1 MAKLDIPGYQIKAHI
16 GSGGMAVVFRAIQES
31 LQRPVALKVL
41 KNSESN
47 EWTERFFNEGRILAS
62 LSHRNI
68 ITVHDIGI
76 HSGHIYISMEYLD
89 GGDLKPRIKAGMTAK
104 EALEILTTVGE
115 ALEVAHKKG
124 VIHRDVKPGNIL
136 FRPDGT
142 PVMAD
147 YGIAKDFERE
157 TDVTIDGTV
166 IGTPDYLA
174 PEQARIEPIDGRAD
188 VYGLGIIFYEMLTGT
203 KPYRGKSAV
212 EIIFKHLNEPIPQL
226 PEELARYQPLL
237 EKMTAK
243 DPDERFSG
251 ATEMMAAVTELRVN
265 NAVGNLNK
273 GKDKG
278 KDKGK
283 GRRGIGAQKPPG
295 RGKMVRR
302 LVLAAVLVLAC
313 GLVYLQRATVLP
325 MVEPYTG
332 DVADERGVM
341 VDQKDWAVGAA
352 LRWWE
357 SVSPY
362 FVWKSPD
369 TPGSQLRLC
378 RKQGRPDCDGLLA
391 KPSPVDAMAGNA
403 SATSP

>member
-41 KNSESN
+41 KNSESS

-89 GGDLKPRIKAGMTAK
+89 GGDLKPRIKAGMTPK
-104 EALEILTTVGE
+104 EALEIVTTIGE

-174 PEQARIEPIDGRAD
+174 PEQARIEAIDGRAD
-188 VYGLGIIFYEMLTGT
+188 VYGLGIIFFEMLTGQ

-243 DPDERFSG
+243 EPDERFSG
-251 ATEMMAAVTELRVN
+251 ATAMMAAVTELRVN

-273 GKDKG
+273 GNSKG
-278 KDKGK
+278 KRKTGEK
-283 GRRGIGAQKPPG
+283 KTG

-325 MVEPYTG
+325 MVESYTG
-332 DVADERGVM
+332 EVADERGVM

-369 TPGSQLRLC
+369 TPGSQLRRC
-378 RKQGRPDCDGLLA
+378 RKQGRPDCDRMLA
-391 KPSPVDAMAGNA
+391 EPSPVDAIVGNA
-403 SATSP
+403 PATSR